1 MTRYFPLALEVDGRP
16 CVVLGNGAEAI
27 RRASALLEAGAIV
40 SLVAENPSAELREFV
55 AQHGLALAE
64 RRPRGSDLDGCW
76 LAVFSERDP
85 ALAAELGAA
94 ANERRVWFCA
104 VDEPRAS
111 NYAHMAQARAGLVTV
126 SVSTSGKAPALGRR
140 LSEELR
146 RVFDA
151 AGLAAF
157 AQKLAEL
164 RERTPSAERGRVL
177 GEAVAD
183 VELEGRLRL
192 PE

>member
-1 MTRYFPLALEVDGRP
+1 MSRYFPLALELEGRS
-16 CVVLGNGAEAI
+16 CVVMGNGAEAI
-27 RRASALLEAGAIV
+27 RRAGALLEAGARV
-40 SLVAENPSAELREFV
+40 DLVAEAATDDLR
-55 AQHGLALAE
+55 ALAQQRGLSLKE
-64 RRPRGSDLDGCW
+64 QRPHASDLEGRW

-85 ALAAELGAA
+85 ELALELGAA
-94 ANERRVWFCA
+94 ANEKRVWFCA
-104 VDEPRAS
+104 VDDPRAS
-111 NYAHMAQARAGLVTV
+111 NYAHMAQARSGLVTV

-140 LSEELR
+140 LAEELR
-146 RVFDA
+146 RVFEG

-177 GEAVAD
+177 GDAVAD
-183 VELEGRLRL
+183 VAIEGRLRL

>member
-1 MTRYFPLALEVDGRP
+1 MNRYFPLALELGGRR
-16 CVVLGNGAEAI
+16 CVVMGNGAEAI
-27 RRASALLEAGAIV
+27 RRAGALLEGGAV
-40 SLVAENPSAELREFV
+40 VELVAENPSAELRAFAE
-55 AQHGLALAE
+55 QHRLTLTE
-64 RRPRGSDLDGCW
+64 RRPRAADLDGCW

-85 ALAAELGAA
+85 ALALELGTA
-94 ANERRVWFCA
+94 ANDKRVWFCA
-104 VDEPRAS
+104 VDDPRAS

-140 LSEELR
+140 LAEELR
-146 RVFDA
+146 RLFDA

-164 RERTPSAERGRVL
+164 RERTPSPDRGRVL
-177 GEAVAD
+177 GDAVAG

>member
-1 MTRYFPLALEVDGRP
+1 MSRYFPLALEVDGRP

-27 RRASALLEAGAIV
+27 RRASALLEAGAVV

-55 AQHGLALAE
+55 AHHGLTLAE
-64 RRPRGSDLDGCW
+64 RRPQGSDLDGRW

-151 AGLAAF
+151 AGLADF

>member
-1 MTRYFPLALEVDGRP
+1 MSRYFPLALEVDGRP

-27 RRASALLEAGAIV
+27 RRASALLEAGALV
-40 SLVAENPSAELREFV
+40 SLVAESPSAELRELA
-55 AQHGLALAE
+55 AQRGLTLTE
-64 RRPRGSDLDGCW
+64 RRPRGSDLDGHW

-85 ALAAELGAA
+85 ALATELGAA
-94 ANERRVWFCA
+94 ANERRIWFCA
-104 VDEPRAS
+104 VDDPRAS
-111 NYAHMAQARAGLVTV
+111 SYAHMAQARAGLVTV
-126 SVSTSGKAPALGRR
+126 SISTSGKAPALGRR

-146 RVFDA
+146 RVFDS

-177 GEAVAD
+177 GEAVAG